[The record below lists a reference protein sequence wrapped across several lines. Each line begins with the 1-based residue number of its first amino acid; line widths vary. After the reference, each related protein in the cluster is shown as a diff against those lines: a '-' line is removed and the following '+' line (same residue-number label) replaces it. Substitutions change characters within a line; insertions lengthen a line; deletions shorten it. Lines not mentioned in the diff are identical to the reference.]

1 VGDDEAEVPLRVW
14 GSGGRPSRAR
24 RRAGVVYREAGP
36 WSPAVLALLRHLER
50 EGFAGAP
57 RVVGSGFAEDGREI
71 RTGATGSGFPFAW
84 AITWR
89 VRSASWM
96 LTHRSVLQRA
106 IG

>member
-14 GSGGRPSRAR
+14 GSGERPSKAR

-36 WSPAVLALLRHLER
+36 WSPAVLALLRHET
-50 EGFAGAP
+50 
-57 RVVGSGFAEDGREI
+57 
-71 RTGATGSGFPFAW
+71 RTGVTGTGFPFAW

-89 VRSASWM
+89 VRGASWM
-96 LTHRSVLQRA
+96 LTNRSALQRA